1 MEKSEFFLLTF
12 MGTSAMVVHAD
23 NHHLTVLFTS
33 TSSTNI
39 KTFSSAC
46 ILKQAF
52 TLKGESFNDILQFRV
67 LKVIAQI
74 ALCLQNKKR

>member
-1 MEKSEFFLLTF
+1 MEKSEFLLLTF

-52 TLKGESFNDILQFRV
+52 TLKGESFNILQFRV

-74 ALCLQNKKR
+74 ALCLQNKGN